1 MHAKY
6 YELEIAFNSVN
17 VDEIYNELY
26 LYDITSIIEENGILK
41 VSLPEHQLE
50 ILESIQKTLINNNI
64 VNNHSIFISLFEN
77 KDWNKEWEKT
87 IEPVYIKDKLI
98 IYPSWKKNNLDNA
111 DGKILIEIDPK
122 MSFGTGHN
130 ETTQLILEM
139 MIEQLDLNDKY
150 VLDYGCGT
158 AILAIAA
165 VKLGVEHVIAIDIDE
180 VSIENAN
187 DYININDAEK
197 NITLYKSDIIDIN
210 EKDFDVICAN
220 ITSSVIISNLKNI
233 YNKLKR
239 GGKLFITGILIEEKS
254 HRVCELE
261 TTGFRVS
268 DIRDKAEW
276 TGIIAYSNK
285 I

>member
-254 HRVCELE
+254 NLVCELE